1 LDDVPKFHLV
11 NWKVFFPIH
20 FGELGIVSLS
30 ILNQALLGK
39 WLWRF
44 AVEKGVM
51 ALILGFG
58 MIYGVEI
65 VI

>member
-1 LDDVPKFHLV
+1 VPKFHLV
-11 NWKVFFPIH
+11 NWKKVCFPIH